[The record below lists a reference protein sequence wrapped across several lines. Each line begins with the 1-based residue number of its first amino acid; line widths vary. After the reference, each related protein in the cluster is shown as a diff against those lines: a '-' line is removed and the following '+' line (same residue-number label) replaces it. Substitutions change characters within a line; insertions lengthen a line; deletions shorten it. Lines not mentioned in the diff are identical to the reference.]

1 MARNTAREK
10 KKRRVGSGGS
20 MLSGDAQIKV
30 ALAGFVGV
38 AVLLLAGY
46 AVFISPGA
54 TGDTAGDPD
63 SFTPNDDGL
72 VSVGSEAPGLT
83 TETIDGE
90 TVSLEDGGAEAT
102 MLVFFA
108 TWCPQCQNE
117 APMISDFEEQYDG
130 DLRVI
135 MVSIAGEDA
144 PEEDSPEAVRRF
156 VDEYG
161 IEGPAVFDPSLGEP
175 YNVTGTPTNYIL
187 DADNEVVA
195 AHAGEAPTEVYE
207 GWIREALEA

>member
-1 MARNTAREK
+1 VARNTARGR
-10 KKRRVGSGGS
+10 KRRKAGSGGS
-20 MLSGDAQIKV
+20 RLSGDAQIKV
-30 ALAGFVGV
+30 ALAGFVGF
-38 AVLLLAGY
+38 ALLLLAGY
-46 AVFISPGA
+46 AIFSSTEGTTQDA
-54 TGDTAGDPD
+54 D

-72 VSVGSEAPGLT
+72 VSVGSQAPGFT

-90 TVSLEDGGAEAT
+90 SVSLGDDQGAEAT

-117 APMISDFEEQYDG
+117 APMISNLEDQYGG

-135 MVSIAGEDA
+135 MVSIAGENA
-144 PEEDSPEAVRRF
+144 PEEDTPEAVRRF

-161 IEGPAVFDPSLGEP
+161 IEGPAAFDPSLEEP

-207 GWIREALEA
+207 GWIGEALEA